1 MSDLE
6 GKQTDEEK
14 LFAVRTE
21 NKVLMDKI
29 SLLEYQIEYIKKQKR
44 SGKIRIIIDQL
55 SDDLKFMKEA
65 GDLFSGSVI
74 RLQLVSGAF
83 GHGANLIGGVGI
95 LLFCTDLQ
103 ISLTI
108 NLHISHCCCD
118 ICYAHIG

>member
-1 MSDLE
+1 VSDLE

-55 SDDLKFMKEA
+55 KFRS
-65 GDLFSGSVI
+65 SG
-74 RLQLVSGAF
+74 
-83 GHGANLIGGVGI
+83 
-95 LLFCTDLQ
+95 
-103 ISLTI
+103 
-108 NLHISHCCCD
+108 
-118 ICYAHIG
+118 